1 MSKQRWVFISVF
13 AMPEKKVGKSNFG
26 YWFLRIFHRLH
37 IRALQRRG
45 RVSRPAHPSLSVYEP
60 TKLRLLVCSFLFSL
74 PHLGRFANAQT
85 ATYKKS
91 ANTAAQRY
99 FFSVLQKSWTFLL
112 FPIENQKYIW
122 YNHRNLW
129 SSRNFGER
137 PRVEVTLENPAE
149 SAGAEG
155 ARHKP
160 NLSGKRTEQTK

>member
-1 MSKQRWVFISVF
+1 MIFHLCF
-13 AMPEKKVGKSNFG
+13 CFFTPEKKVGKRNFG
-26 YWFLRIFHRLH
+26 YWFLRIFHRPH

-45 RVSRPAHPSLSVYEP
+45 RVSRPDHPSLSVYEP

-85 ATYKKS
+85 DTNKKS
-91 ANTAAQRY
+91 AKTAAKRY